1 MKYVVANW
9 KMNMDM
15 PQMVS
20 WFDNYQSISKNFSF
34 TNVSPIIAPS
44 YIHIP
49 YAFLE
54 REKHLNF
61 EIASQDISHNGKG
74 SHTGEIGAFQV
85 RDFCKFCVIGHS
97 EREEP
102 VDLVIQ
108 KRDRALE
115 QGLIPIICFVSV
127 DNALKYYKDGVI
139 LAWEDPA
146 NISGGGDYNEKPI
159 AEISQGV
166 SNLKEKLPK
175 GAILLYGGSVNL
187 ENINDLVDLTQ
198 LDGVLVGKASLDPNH
213 FFALVKAYEISR
225 P

>member
-1 MKYVVANW
+1 M
-9 KMNMDM
+9 
-15 PQMVS
+15 
-20 WFDNYQSISKNFSF
+20 
-34 TNVSPIIAPS
+34 
-44 YIHIP
+44 
-49 YAFLE
+49 
-54 REKHLNF
+54 
-61 EIASQDISHNGKG
+61 
-74 SHTGEIGAFQV
+74 
-85 RDFCKFCVIGHS
+85 
-97 EREEP
+97 
-102 VDLVIQ
+102 Q

-127 DNALKYYKDGVI
+127 DNVLKYYKDGVI

-166 SNLKEKLPK
+166 SNIKEKLPK
-175 GAILLYGGSVNL
+175 GAVLLYGGSVNL